1 MRLPDINFTLAEVNI
16 LCMAL
21 EGKLRKEDASTAQ
34 LMAEL
39 FRRKINV
46 LIESLPPSAQAS
58 LQSRS
63 DDAPFPMGPISSY
76 LPRDGGPGAANF
88 CSVHE
93 KPMKNFGTKWLCEGP
108 PQHSVSK

>member
-1 MRLPDINFTLAEVNI
+1 
-16 LCMAL
+16 
-21 EGKLRKEDASTAQ
+21 
-34 LMAEL
+34 
-39 FRRKINV
+39 
-46 LIESLPPSAQAS
+46 
-58 LQSRS
+58 
-63 DDAPFPMGPISSY
+63 MGPISSY